1 MRNMFNT
8 NNILPNRFF
17 IAKTENTQ
25 EIKNEKMAIWGVKY
39 TKSKMPDIEK
49 NKRKMLINRNIIENI
64 NAIVI

>member
-8 NNILPNRFF
+8 TNILPKILF

-25 EIKNEKMAIWGVKY
+25 EIKNEKMAIFGVKY
-39 TKSKMPDIEK
+39 TRSKMLDIEK

>member
-8 NNILPNRFF
+8 NNILPKIFF

-25 EIKNEKMAIWGVKY
+25 EIKIEKMAIFGAKY
-39 TKSKMPDIEK
+39 TRSKMLDIEK
-49 NKRKMLINRNIIENI
+49 NKRKMLINRNIIEKI